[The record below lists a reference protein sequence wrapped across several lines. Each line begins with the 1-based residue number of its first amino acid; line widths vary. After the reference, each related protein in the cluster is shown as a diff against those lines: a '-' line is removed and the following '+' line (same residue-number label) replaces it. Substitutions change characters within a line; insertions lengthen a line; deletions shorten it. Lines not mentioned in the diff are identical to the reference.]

1 MKLTLRAN
9 LAMRILMH
17 CAVHKAGLLRAADV
31 ARACNASENH
41 VAQVVSQLAGAGYL
55 QTTRGRAGGIALALP
70 AAQIPVGQVL
80 RLIESEV
87 PLAECMAGPSN
98 TCPLTPACRL
108 RGALARAEAAFYREL
123 DGLSLED
130 LVAENLPLAA
140 ILCAAVPPCDQRGE
154 RALA

>member
-1 MKLTLRAN
+1 M
-9 LAMRILMH
+9 
-17 CAVHKAGLLRAADV
+17 
-31 ARACNASENH
+31 
-41 VAQVVSQLAGAGYL
+41 
-55 QTTRGRAGGIALALP
+55 
-70 AAQIPVGQVL
+70 L

-130 LVAENLPLAA
+130 LVAENQPLAA
-140 ILCAAVPPCDQRGE
+140 ILCAPSARDLQPPGTADSGV
-154 RALA
+154 A